1 MKTINVI
8 SVILAFILQLAVQ
21 NLFSQCR
28 NYTKHVDF
36 SILDG
41 YEYCGDV
48 MGASMYSRDSA
59 EVDMNLEARKKY
71 RILISAQE
79 YLGEP
84 ILEVTNKSD
93 KVISLKLDSEG
104 TPYWEVFSENKQ
116 KVTLKISFE
125 PRPKMNHGIDAAGC
139 VVLAV
144 GQIGLD
150 EVVDNL

>member
-1 MKTINVI
+1 
-8 SVILAFILQLAVQ
+8 
-21 NLFSQCR
+21 
-28 NYTKHVDF
+28 
-36 SILDG
+36 
-41 YEYCGDV
+41 EYCGDV